1 MRRPF
6 AFLALVLLFAACTKE
21 EPKKEE
27 KPASSDDEDD
37 KKKDKNEKKKKKDK
51 KADDEEK
58 KDEEDTGAPDDG
70 VEDVKKDDGPPPP
83 AICAPGNDS
92 PLGAKPKLLSSAGQP
107 NASVAVWAMAGAPIV
122 GTIAVTLSADK
133 KCYVEYVHAPEFAI
147 KDGVGISKAYV
158 SAANGKGEKTGATV
172 AFRVAYSIGYR
183 TPAGDVGYWND
194 EARFYGYAPA
204 NGIPYSCKPLDGEK
218 NDRCAM
224 YHKPLTTTVKV
235 ACKKVDAKTGK
246 FGVEPLGA
254 PSIVI
259 KTPPIGVKPIIGGA
273 PVDGGIA
280 IPIPL
285 LADAGVDAASAC
297 PDPQCVTTAWLQK
310 ENDRVYVRAAA
321 GKPVACGGPGNLHA
335 GETWYFDE
343 THWKKR

>member
-6 AFLALVLLFAACTKE
+6 AFLALALLFAACAKE

-27 KPASSDDEDD
+27 KPASSDDDD
-37 KKKDKNEKKKKKDK
+37 DGKKKDK
-51 KADDEEK
+51 KAKKEKKGDDEEK
-58 KDEEDTGAPDDG
+58 RDEEDTGTPDDG

-83 AICAPGNDS
+83 ALCAPANDS

-107 NASVAVWAMAGAPIV
+107 NASVAVWAMAGAPVV

-133 KCYVEYVHAPEFAI
+133 KCYVEYVSAPEFAI
-147 KDGVGISKAYV
+147 KDGVGISKVYV

-172 AFRVAYSIGYR
+172 AFRVAYSVGYR

-246 FGVEPLGA
+246 FGVESPLGA

-259 KTPPIGVKPIIGGA
+259 KTPTIASVIKPIIGGA
-273 PVDGGIA
+273 PLDGGIA
-280 IPIPL
+280 IPL
-285 LADAGVDAASAC
+285 VTDAGADTGSAC
-297 PDPQCVTTAWLQK
+297 PDPQCITTAWLQK

-321 GKPVACGGPGNLHA
+321 GKPIACGGPGNLHA